1 MAMRELLNE
10 NDKYD
15 KQIINIIKEI
25 QQYCKYC
32 IDAHL
37 GKVDLIII

>member
-1 MAMRELLNE
+1 MAMRELLN
-10 NDKYD
+10 KYD

-25 QQYCKYC
+25 KQYCKYC

-37 GKVDLIII
+37 GKVDRE